1 MHTQKGKLVETVF
14 VLVVFATFAGVAVR
28 AVGEEV
34 RALAPSLGDIVS
46 FANVP
51 TDPGSAL
58 VLTAERAGAPRG
70 RTCVL
75 DTAVMAKSGGS
86 LFVEAGNPAAAGGSR
101 AHWRVHWRVH
111 WAGGATSAGPA
122 DCGRNAELLL
132 SANQLQELAS
142 SVGGFGAP
150 TGRRVDLPGEATEAT
165 FAE

>member
-58 VLTAERAGAPRG
+58 VLTAERAGAPGG

-86 LFVEAGNPAAAGGSR
+86 LFVEAGGS
-101 AHWRVHWRVH
+101 RVHWRVH
-111 WAGGATSAGPA
+111 WAGGATNAGPA

-150 TGRRVDLPGEATEAT
+150 TARRVDLPGEATEAT

>member
-1 MHTQKGKLVETVF
+1 MRTQKSKLVETVF

-34 RALAPSLGDIVS
+34 RALAPGLGDIVS

-58 VLTAERAGAPRG
+58 VLTAERAGAPGG

-86 LFVEAGNPAAAGGSR
+86 LFVEAGNPAAAGRFS
-101 AHWRVHWRVH
+101 VH

-150 TGRRVDLPGEATEAT
+150 TARRADLPGEATEAT
-165 FAE
+165 FAD